1 MDVSKFI
8 EDENLNMKSPMEGY
22 LITYSQLCDLLERYH
37 QIKIN
42 GVLDEM
48 IEYIEET
55 DQQIE
60 WEWGSCRSLQEV
72 KDDNDMPDIYYKLI
86 ALKNGG

>member
-1 MDVSKFI
+1 MSK
-8 EDENLNMKSPMEGY
+8 EQKQKESNNNGLY
-22 LITYSQLCDLLERYH
+22 TLLPT
-37 QIKIN
+37 
-42 GVLDEM
+42 VLDEM

-72 KDDNDMPDIYYKLI
+72 KDANDMPDIYYKLI

>member
-1 MDVSKFI
+1 MSKKQKQK
-8 EDENLNMKSPMEGY
+8 ESNNNGLY
-22 LITYSQLCDLLERYH
+22 TLLPT
-37 QIKIN
+37 
-42 GVLDEM
+42 VLDEM

>member
-1 MDVSKFI
+1 MST
-8 EDENLNMKSPMEGY
+8 ENSN
-22 LITYSQLCDLLERYH
+22 Q
-37 QIKIN
+37 KIN
-42 GVLDEM
+42 SNELYKLLPTVLDEM

-60 WEWGSCRSLQEV
+60 REWGSCRSLQEV
-72 KDDNDMPDIYYKLI
+72 KEAKEMPDIYYKLM

>member
-1 MDVSKFI
+1 MSEEQKQK
-8 EDENLNMKSPMEGY
+8 ESNNNGLY
-22 LITYSQLCDLLERYH
+22 RLLPT
-37 QIKIN
+37 
-42 GVLDEM
+42 VLDEM

-60 WEWGSCRSLQEV
+60 WEWGSCRSLQKV

>member
-1 MDVSKFI
+1 MNTENNNQESKSN
-8 EDENLNMKSPMEGY
+8 ELY
-22 LITYSQLCDLLERYH
+22 TLLPT
-37 QIKIN
+37 
-42 GVLDEM
+42 VLDEM

-55 DQQIE
+55 NQQIE

-72 KDDNDMPDIYYKLI
+72 KDAKEMPDIYYKLM

>member
-1 MDVSKFI
+1 MSEEQKQK
-8 EDENLNMKSPMEGY
+8 ESNNNGLY
-22 LITYSQLCDLLERYH
+22 TLLST
-37 QIKIN
+37 
-42 GVLDEM
+42 VLDEM
-48 IEYIEET
+48 IEYIEDT

-72 KDDNDMPDIYYKLI
+72 KDANDMPGIYYKLI

>member
-1 MDVSKFI
+1 MQLDDKLCKLFYKETGKVIDDIRDPYRNDYVKWLESKF
-8 EDENLNMKSPMEGY
+8 N
-22 LITYSQLCDLLERYH
+22 
-37 QIKIN
+37 N

-72 KDDNDMPDIYYKLI
+72 KDDNDMPNIYYKLI

>member
-1 MDVSKFI
+1 MSTEKSKQ
-8 EDENLNMKSPMEGY
+8 EEKSNELY
-22 LITYSQLCDLLERYH
+22 TLLPT
-37 QIKIN
+37 
-42 GVLDEM
+42 VLDE
-48 IEYIEET
+48 IIKYIEDI

-72 KDDNDMPDIYYKLI
+72 KEANDMPDIYYKLI